1 MVGTAEQSGK
11 PYTEGK
17 CFVLRTAVAVLA
29 GGRMQASPVMLSYLL
44 KARKKDI
51 YQLPSPAVLL
61 DRQVDRSDHGGHQE
75 DGG

>member
-1 MVGTAEQSGK
+1 
-11 PYTEGK
+11 
-17 CFVLRTAVAVLA
+17 
-29 GGRMQASPVMLSYLL
+29 MQASPVMLSYLL

-61 DRQVDRSDHGGHQE
+61 DRQVDRSDYGGHQE